1 MVLCGLLK
9 AKKSML
15 WLRSPQLVVGNV
27 INLGI
32 RLAQSVQ
39 QVKGRGVRM
48 FRSGQAL
55 HVCYTCMAK

>member
-9 AKKSML
+9 AKKPIL

-27 INLGI
+27 INLG

-39 QVKGRGVRM
+39 QDKGRGVRM

>member
-9 AKKSML
+9 AKKPIL

-27 INLGI
+27 INLG